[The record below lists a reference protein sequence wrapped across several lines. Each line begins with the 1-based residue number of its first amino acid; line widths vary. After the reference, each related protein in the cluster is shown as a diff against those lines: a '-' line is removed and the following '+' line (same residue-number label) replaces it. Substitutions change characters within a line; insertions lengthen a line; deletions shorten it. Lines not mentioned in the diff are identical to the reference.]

1 MELSNEWAYK
11 SKKSFGNSANKLF
24 GIIQGGF
31 HLDLRQESLKI
42 LNEIGFDGYALGGL
56 SVGESKKEMYEI
68 VHSIAPMM
76 PVQSPRY
83 LMGVGTPLDIL
94 EAVKSGIDLFDC
106 VIPTRN
112 ARNGFL
118 YTSKGIVKIRNAKY
132 ALDISPIDESCECY
146 TCRNFTKS
154 FLHYLQ
160 KRKEMFGAQLN
171 TIHNLFFYLDLMKK
185 IRSAIQENS
194 FNTLHETFKLNY
206 SNHDKI

>member
-1 MELSNEWAYK
+1 MIFDECLSYTTDIDATKKSMELSNEWAYK

-31 HLDLRQESLKI
+31 HLDLRQESLKT

-68 VHSIAPMM
+68 VHSIAPLM
-76 PVQSPRY
+76 PIERPRY

-94 EAVKSGIDLFDC
+94 EAVQSGIDLFDC

-146 TCRNFTKS
+146 TCSNFTKS

-160 KRKEMFGAQLN
+160 KRKEMLKLQ
-171 TIHNLFFYLDLMKK
+171 KRK
-185 IRSAIQENS
+185 I
-194 FNTLHETFKLNY
+194 L
-206 SNHDKI
+206 